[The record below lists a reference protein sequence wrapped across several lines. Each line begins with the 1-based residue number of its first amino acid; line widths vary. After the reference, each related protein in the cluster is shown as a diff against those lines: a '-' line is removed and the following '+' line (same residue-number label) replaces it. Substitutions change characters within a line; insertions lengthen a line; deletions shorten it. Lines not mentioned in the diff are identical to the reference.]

1 MNILISTTTNWNVGD
16 DFIRMGVQHLLDEIY
31 PDANYIHYDRN
42 PNNFISF
49 PDNQIPKKYQLG
61 NIMTGTIDW
70 ESIDLVVL
78 AGSPEFLHEPLQPIY
93 EGLLTRPE
101 IPLWAIGVGYTYPQL
116 LKRLTVAEK
125 TVLSRPTTKIIVRQ
139 HDLKKILSE
148 QGITNQINVLPCPA
162 IFCNM
167 EDAFNHSITDR
178 GLAIIDGL
186 LPIFYKQHDFATASI
201 DFFKTSNRKNIY
213 FDTDPHRFLN
223 KIKQYGIVI
232 SERLHGA
239 IAALSC
245 GACVDCIGEDYR
257 IKSAIELLEP
267 ILKCNDKYKILYF
280 KTETKQ
286 QYLKILTA

>member
-16 DFIRMGVQHLLDEIY
+16 DFIRMGVRHLLDEIY

-49 PDNQIPKKYQLG
+49 PDNQTPKKYQLG

-93 EGLLTRPE
+93 EGLLTRTE

-125 TVLSRPTTKIIVRQ
+125 TVLCRPTTKIIVRQ

-148 QGITNQINVLPCPA
+148 QGVTNEINVLPCPA
-162 IFCNM
+162 IFCNG
-167 EDAFNHSITDR
+167 EYGSKHTKDT
-178 GLAIIDGL
+178 LYIIDENNVPLNGS
-186 LPIFYKQHDFATASI
+186 IATASI
-201 DFFKTSNRKNIY
+201 DFFKSNKKIGLF
-213 FDTDPHRFLN
+213 FDSDPYRFLN
-223 KIKQYGIVI
+223 KIRQYKKVY
-232 SERLHGA
+232 SHRLHGA

-245 GACVDCIGEDYR
+245 GACVDCMGVDYR
-257 IKSAIELLEP
+257 IKAAIELFNP
-267 ILKCNDKYKILYF
+267 ILQCTDRYKILYF

>member
-49 PDNQIPKKYQLG
+49 PDNQTPKKYQLG

-101 IPLWAIGVGYTYPQL
+101 IPLWVIGVGYTYPQL

-139 HDLKKILSE
+139 HDLKKILTE
-148 QGITNQINVLPCPA
+148 QGINNEINVLPCPA
-162 IFCNM
+162 IFCNGEYIPKHTKDILYIVDNENIAM
-167 EDAFNHSITDR
+167 N
-178 GLAIIDGL
+178 GNV
-186 LPIFYKQHDFATASI
+186 ATASI
-201 DFFKTSNRKNIY
+201 DFFKSKSNDGLF
-213 FDTDPHRFLN
+213 FDSDPYRFLN
-223 KIKQYGIVI
+223 KIRQYKRVI
-232 SERLHGA
+232 SQRLHGA

-245 GACVDCIGEDYR
+245 GAYVDCVGDDYR
-257 IKSAIELLEP
+257 IKAAIEQFYE
-267 ILKCNDKYKILYF
+267 ILKCNDRHHILFF
-280 KTETKQ
+280 KTKTKTK
-286 QYLKILTA
+286 YLKILTA

>member
-16 DFIRMGVQHLLDEIY
+16 DFIRMGVQHLLDEVY

-49 PDNQIPKKYQLG
+49 PDNQTPKKYQLG

-70 ESIDLVVL
+70 DSIDLVVL

-139 HDLKKILSE
+139 HDLKKILLE
-148 QGITNQINVLPCPA
+148 QGVTNEINVLPCPA
-162 IFCNM
+162 IFCNG
-167 EDAFNHSITDR
+167 EYSSNNSKDKLF
-178 GLAIIDGL
+178 IIDEKYSVVGGD
-186 LPIFYKQHDFATASI
+186 IATASI
-201 DFFKTSNRKNIY
+201 DFFKQQNGNNIF
-213 FDTDPHRFLN
+213 FDSDPYRFLK
-223 KIKQYGIVI
+223 KIRQYGIVI
-232 SERLHGA
+232 SQRLHGA

-245 GACVDCIGEDYR
+245 GAYVECISEDYR
-257 IKSAIELLEP
+257 VKSAIKLFNP
-267 ILKCNDKYKILYF
+267 ILSCNDRYKILYF